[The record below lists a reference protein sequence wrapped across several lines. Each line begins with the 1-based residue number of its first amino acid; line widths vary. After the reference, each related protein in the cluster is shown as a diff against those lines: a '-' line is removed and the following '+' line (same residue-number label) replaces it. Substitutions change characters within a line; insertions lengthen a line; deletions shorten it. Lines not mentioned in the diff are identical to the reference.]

1 MLSSWLP
8 YYYYF
13 ELVIIKICYIS
24 DESSKLKH
32 DAPGLLT
39 MAIAD
44 RDSRGSLFN
53 VTFGANRHL
62 DRFAHLCCYNFMLD
76 KLIEIATYLT
86 FVMVT
91 YCYY

>member
-1 MLSSWLP
+1 MIWLFFSLLYVDVNYHLS
-8 YYYYF
+8 
-13 ELVIIKICYIS
+13 VIS

-62 DRFAHLCCYNFMLD
+62 DRL
-76 KLIEIATYLT
+76 
-86 FVMVT
+86 VSR
-91 YCYY
+91 